1 MVWSPTSGSDGG
13 RACDD
18 ASIGHG
24 VPRRW
29 KCCFGRGVDFVAS
42 IYRSRWNTGRG
53 RFDERRA
60 GQRRV
65 VECGPGSERRRDAGG
80 TYYTA
85 VFQLQ
90 DGVRTEYW
98 LVGTTSP
105 ATLSA
110 VRATPGV
117 GVAAPLA
124 SKVYVDN
131 AIAANKGYVDS
142 AVASVGSG
150 SYVSKAGDA
159 MSGPLTLPSD
169 PSGSN
174 QAATK
179 HYVDT
184 GLAAKANVIA
194 GVVPPTQLDSGAPD
208 GTLCLKGDSS
218 WGACGTS
225 SNAATIQNVAVD
237 TTAPNDGQVL
247 TYQASTQKYTPKSG
261 STIGGSPSAG
271 MQVVG
276 NGSSFA
282 AQAKPAIDV
291 RDFGVEC
298 TGSAA
303 SDSAC
308 GRRRGA
314 CSDPTKLRAEALDEQ
329 DLCTRP

>member
-1 MVWSPTSGSDGG
+1 VASGVVLISWPAFTASDGTPVAAG
-13 RACDD
+13 STNAALGTDG
-18 ASIGHG
+18 SLS
-24 VPRRW
+24 
-29 KCCFGRGVDFVAS
+29 VDL
-42 IYRSRWNTGRG
+42 IPN
-53 RFDERRA
+53 A
-60 GQRRV
+60 GAT
-65 VECGPGSERRRDAGG
+65 PSG

-85 VFQLQ
+85 MFQLQ

-105 ATLSA
+105 TTLSA
-110 VRATPGV
+110 VRATPGI
-117 GVAAPLA
+117 GVAAPLV

-131 AIAANKGYVDS
+131 AIAANKAYVDS

-179 HYVDT
+179 HYVDA
-184 GLAAKANVIA
+184 GLAAKANVLA
-194 GVVPPTQLDSGAPD
+194 GVVPPTQLGGGAPD
-208 GTLCLKGDSS
+208 GTLCLKGDST

-237 TTAPNDGQVL
+237 TTAPSDGQVL
-247 TYQASTQKYTPKSG
+247 TYQASSQKYTPKSG

-282 AQAKPAIDV
+282 AQAKPAMM
-291 RDFGVEC
+291 FA
-298 TGSAA
+298 TLA
-303 SDSAC
+303 SIA
-308 GRRRGA
+308 
-314 CSDPTKLRAEALDEQ
+314 PEA
-329 DLCTRP
+329 RPAMAR